1 MKRWKGEKILESKIV
16 HNSLKIYHGMACATI
31 ERKVQHA
38 PDGNRDQG
46 CIVQH
51 LFQCGTLVATPA
63 TPAGSWLNFSVRL
76 SPDFIVPSIIG
87 SSFRFDIWC
96 DCRKAMRGCSVVQL
110 FSNNADLIK
119 ILASTLF
126 ATDLAKAILVIVSTF
141 HPEHSFFF
149 IFMIVLKIWI
159 IEYYM
164 KKFLFL

>member
-1 MKRWKGEKILESKIV
+1 MVKKWKGEKILESKMV
-16 HNSLKIYHGMACATI
+16 HNSLKIYHGMARATI

-51 LFQCGTLVATPA
+51 LFQCGTLIATPA
-63 TPAGSWLNFSVRL
+63 TPTGSWLNLSVRL
-76 SPDFIVPSIIG
+76 SPDLIVPSIIG

-96 DCRKAMRGCSVVQL
+96 DCRKATRGCSVVQL

-126 ATDLAKAILVIVSTF
+126 ATDLAKAILVIISTF
-141 HPEHSFFF
+141 YLEHSFFF
-149 IFMIVLKIWI
+149 IFMIAFEI
-159 IEYYM
+159 IE
-164 KKFLFL
+164 L